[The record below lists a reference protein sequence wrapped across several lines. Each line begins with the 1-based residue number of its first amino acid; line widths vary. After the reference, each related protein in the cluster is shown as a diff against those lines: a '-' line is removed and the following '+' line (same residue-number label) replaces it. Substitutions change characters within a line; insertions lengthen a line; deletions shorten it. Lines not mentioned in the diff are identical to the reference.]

1 MFFRWNVVEFFE
13 WEIKEV
19 MSLNIVDSRT
29 TLPLFTNIKNKYN
42 IDILYLW
49 ETDVN
54 ENLELCRK
62 LISLY
67 VHNNGILENYHS
79 FNYILNENNELE
91 LLKEKYVIG
100 Y

>member
-1 MFFRWNVVEFFE
+1 M
-13 WEIKEV
+13 
-19 MSLNIVDSRT
+19 
-29 TLPLFTNIKNKYN
+29 
-42 IDILYLW
+42 
-49 ETDVN
+49 N

-91 LLKEKYVIG
+91 LLKENM
-100 Y
+100 